1 MRHVQLIYATLHY
14 KLYIYIYK
22 KKKNDLQISLEYE
35 RKIFREM
42 SMYFL

>member
-14 KLYIYIYK
+14 KLYIKKYK
-22 KKKNDLQISLEYE
+22 IKKNDLQISLEYE

>member
-14 KLYIYIYK
+14 KLYI
-22 KKKNDLQISLEYE
+22 KKNDLQISLEYE

-42 SMYFL
+42 SMHFL